1 MDNNSNRIADGE
13 QEHVKNHESQNTY
26 VEKVKAR
33 VCEDSSSDIQNV
45 MHPTLIK
52 DSNLANN
59 TNSQS

>member
-1 MDNNSNRIADGE
+1 MADGE